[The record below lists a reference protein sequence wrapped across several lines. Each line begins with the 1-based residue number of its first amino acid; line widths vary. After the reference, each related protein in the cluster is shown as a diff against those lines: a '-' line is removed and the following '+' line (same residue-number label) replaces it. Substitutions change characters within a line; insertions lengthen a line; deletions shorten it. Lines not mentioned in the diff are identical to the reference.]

1 MGEEQY
7 LIGNF
12 LNGIPW
18 ALYIRLSH
26 RVSFPGGF
34 SISILIYKPL
44 DLWILF
50 MACLIDKCLT
60 KHLAIDIL
68 AI

>member
-18 ALYIRLSH
+18 VLYIRLSH

-34 SISILIYKPL
+34 SIWRIHSYIQALG
-44 DLWILF
+44 F
-50 MACLIDKCLT
+50 MDAFYGMFDR
-60 KHLAIDIL
+60 
-68 AI
+68 